1 MVDPRGPLPDDVHAA
16 VRRLWDIQQIRDLAH
31 RYAVGV
37 DQRDLDALVALYVDD
52 VRAARLPDG
61 TLLTGHAALKDT
73 FDESLRAIGVSILFV
88 GNHVIDF
95 EEDAGGSPD
104 RARGI
109 VYCRGLIQ
117 DGDRVVEQAIQYRDV
132 YERRDGRWLFVRRVH
147 VLWWGVETAERPYA
161 QRPANWPEHHDGLGT
176 VPYAVPRWPAVWG
189 GPDQGPQAGG
199 PAAATGRG

>member
-1 MVDPRGPLPDDVHAA
+1 MADAATPVPADLRATVD
-16 VRRLWDIQQIRDLAH
+16 RLWSVHQIRDLAH
-31 RYAVGV
+31 RYAVAV
-37 DQRDLDALVALYVDD
+37 DARDLDAIVALYVDD

-61 TLLTGHAALKDT
+61 TLRTGRDALKDT

-95 EEDAGGSPD
+95 EADAGGSPD

-147 VLWWGVETAERPYA
+147 VLWWGVETAERPYS

-176 VPYAVPRWPAVWG
+176 VPYDVASWQAFWG
-189 GPDQGPQAGG
+189 GPGQGPNGGG
-199 PAAATGRG
+199 PG